1 MGIFSK
7 PPLDTWVGAEG
18 RVMLLGD
25 AAHPPVPYIGQG
37 AMMAM
42 EDVGVLVRCLKHY
55 CCKSGSF
62 DDSTANLQA
71 AAAVYQVRPFINLYF
86 CSSNLSRLAFCS
98 RSIHPSI
105 HPFLP

>member
-42 EDVGVLVRCLKHY
+42 EDVGVLGRLLKHY
-55 CCKSGSF
+55 CCAGGAAPF
-62 DDSTANLQA
+62 DPSDA
-71 AAAVYQVRPFINLYF
+71 A
-86 CSSNLSRLAFCS
+86 LAKVS
-98 RSIHPSI
+98 EA
-105 HPFLP
+105 